1 MKKLFFAVAMLT
13 ALMSANAQ
21 TRVTAIEGDDLAAI
35 PSKFTLSGT
44 PQLVIRTDEGV
55 CVYDANLQL
64 LRSITIESEEIDFG
78 WAGAQ
83 RRTPVEDGGTG
94 EWEWEIQYPANW
106 SGEALTITYN
116 DVDETGV
123 MNHDNEQMAV
133 TQTLFNNDEDY
144 ESIWPNSITCVFDTN
159 VDGNYRYIS
168 PHFYY
173 TGLQVRGSNG
183 EVLHTLACDEGWMID
198 EWEDNISIIKIG
210 NKVYLSFKETN
221 GENDHVV
228 FFRIDREQESITRV
242 EEALPIAVRPSVAA
256 RGEQIT
262 VELGENATATEIEV
276 INAVGQRVKRVPV
289 QAGLREVKF
298 SVDNS
303 GLHLINARRGNRQG
317 TIKIIVR

>member
-1 MKKLFFAVAMLT
+1 MKKTVFAVAMLT
-13 ALMSANAQ
+13 ALMSVNAQ
-21 TRVTAIEGDDLAAI
+21 TRVAAIEGDNLAAI
-35 PSKFTLSGT
+35 PSEFTLSGT

-55 CVYDANLQL
+55 RVYDANLQL

-78 WAGAQ
+78 WVGRQSRA
-83 RRTPVEDGGTG
+83 PVEYGGTG
-94 EWEWEIQYPANW
+94 EWEWEFQYLANW

-116 DVDETGV
+116 DVNGTGV

-144 ESIWPNSITCVFDTN
+144 ESIWPSSITCVFDTN
-159 VDGNYRYIS
+159 VDGNYRYIGE
-168 PHFYY
+168 HIYY
-173 TGLQVRGSNG
+173 AGIQVRGSNG
-183 EVLHTLACDEGWMID
+183 EVQHTLACDEGWLID
-198 EWEDNISIIKIG
+198 AWNDNISIIKIG
-210 NKVYLSFKETN
+210 NNIYFSFEETN
-221 GENDHVV
+221 GENDQVV
-228 FFRIDREQESITRV
+228 FFRIDREQGSITRV

-289 QAGLREVKF
+289 QAGQREVSL
-298 SVDNS
+298 SVENS
-303 GLHLINARRGNRQG
+303 GMYLVNTRRGNRQG